1 MSVILNNNR
10 LFCKGSPEMIEKI
23 CTSVPPNYKTILNR
37 YASKGFRVIALG
49 YRDVPKTLHSE
60 IKIGKREQFE
70 T

>member
-23 CTSVPPNYKTILNR
+23 CLAVPPNYKTILNR

-49 YRDVPKTLHSE
+49 YRDVP
-60 IKIGKREQFE
+60 
-70 T
+70 